1 MKMKFLILATTALVL
16 DHTVVAQTTQ
26 PVIQGVGTTISII
39 TEQLEFGPVLDVV
52 PYVSADG
59 HTIQMTVIPTVKE
72 FIGYDRAAAAVFQP
86 VAQSVGSTPGSQLS
100 ATQPFPE
107 FRLRQVVTSAIV
119 WDGQT
124 IVLGGLISED
134 VTRIKDKV
142 PVLGDIPFAGRF
154 FRSESSRTLKRNLVI
169 FVTPTII
176 DPAGNRVHSEEELP
190 FARSAIPVQTPI
202 VPVPPVTTPAATTP
216 AAP

>member
-1 MKMKFLILATTALVL
+1 MNMRTLITITAFAIALE
-16 DHTVVAQTTQ
+16 HSGFAQQTQ
-26 PVIQGVGTTISII
+26 APVIQGVGTTISII
-39 TEQLEFGPVLDVV
+39 TEQLEFGPVLDVM

-59 HTIQMTVIPTVKE
+59 HTIQMTIIPTIKE
-72 FIGYDRAAAAVFQP
+72 FLGYDRAAAAAFQP
-86 VAQSVGSTPGSQLS
+86 VAQSVGATPGSQLS

-124 IVLGGLISED
+124 VVLGGLISED

-154 FRSESSRTLKRNLVI
+154 FRSESSRTLKRNLII

-176 DPAGNRVHSEEELP
+176 DPAGNRVHTDEELP
-190 FARSAIPVQTPI
+190 FARSAIPDQKPITP
-202 VPVPPVTTPAATTP
+202 
-216 AAP
+216 